1 MICESSLRL
10 LFLCDVRFSLGIYV
24 VKVIGNLNY

>member
-10 LFLCDVRFSLGIYV
+10 LFLCVWKFSLGIYV
-24 VKVIGNLNY
+24 MKVIGNLNY